1 MTLIVHAC
9 NQTNGRVPN
18 GGRIVLGSR
27 SCDCERW
34 ADRDAEAG
42 NLDVDG
48 WRKWL
53 FIATYP
59 WSLRCITSK
68 HVSPKHI
75 HLDLTPPLTHRVS
88 LLTQSNHP
96 ISRSQ
101 PPRLDLPSPYRAK
114 FLPLR
119 PSDPDDQNLFSRYPN
134 FQLPPK
140 LTILPT
146 LTHSHILLVSTT
158 IPLDSTTSSPAQS
171 SPQRERRPSQCH
183 THTRIAP

>member
-1 MTLIVHAC
+1 MPDSIEQHRRSDNLRQP
-9 NQTNGRVPN
+9 QTAPEQSPN
-18 GGRIVLGSR
+18 S
-27 SCDCERW
+27 
-34 ADRDAEAG
+34 ADA
-42 NLDVDG
+42 
-48 WRKWL
+48 
-53 FIATYP
+53 
-59 WSLRCITSK
+59 TSK

-75 HLDLTPPLTHRVS
+75 HLDPKRPLAPRVS
-88 LLTQSNHP
+88 LLTQYNHP

-101 PPRLDLPSPYRAK
+101 PPRLDLPPPGRAK

-119 PSDPDDQNLFSRYPN
+119 PSDPDDQNLFSRNPN

-146 LTHSHILLVSTT
+146 LTHSHILLVST
-158 IPLDSTTSSPAQS
+158 IISLDSTTSSPAQS